1 MEPKNTEPNNM
12 DPEEFIEMGYD
23 TPHEDIAA
31 AFNALGAVDGMD
43 EAVQSNQDKIRM
55 RQIKRW
61 ALRIIHSSLKE
72 IYDMKFQEA
81 QENRSSQ
88 EDE

>member
-31 AFNALGAVDGMD
+31 AFNALGAVDGID
-43 EAVQSNQDKIRM
+43 TAVQSKQDGIRINQVR
-55 RQIKRW
+55 RW
-61 ALRIIHSSLKE
+61 ALRVIHSSMKE
-72 IYDMKFQEA
+72 IYDARFGKE
-81 QENRSSQ
+81 EE
-88 EDE
+88 ED